1 MSHRSRNCSLS
12 LYVFLL
18 CAGATTLLGCAAG
31 APDPLISAVQS
42 GSVDATRAALD
53 AGSAIDQVD
62 HKGMSPLALAA
73 VHGRGDVARLLFER
87 GATLDRFDLLRAV
100 YSGNV
105 DTVVVFLEHG
115 ADVDV
120 VTPDG
125 LSAML
130 VAAGLPNGKM
140 IEVLAEAGATVDARG
155 PDGSTPLILASRNG
169 YLETTRALLAAGADV
184 HALNQAG
191 QTALAWAVA
200 GDHAEIATLLRAK
213 GATESTSTADMAA
226 MKRDAE
232 AAGQRAL
239 LVETTGVTTSGGQ
252 LKIRVSV
259 TNTFS
264 EKVAGV
270 RYLIRLRGGQG
281 RVLDTIRQE
290 SDAEIA
296 PGDRIMGRLD
306 VASVYVGG
314 ESLFFEVLAFPVR
327 VGDREMPEP
336 KLPK

>member
-1 MSHRSRNCSLS
+1 MSHRPRKHRLS
-12 LYVFLL
+12 LRSLL
-18 CAGATTLLGCAAG
+18 LFAAATILVGCAAA

-53 AGSAIDQVD
+53 AGSNIHQVD

-73 VHGRGDVARLLFER
+73 LHGRSDVARLLFER
-87 GATLDRFDLLRAV
+87 GATLDRYDLLRAV

-120 VTPDG
+120 VSPDG

-130 VAAGLPNGKM
+130 VAAGLPNGRM
-140 IEVLAEAGATVDARG
+140 VEVLAEAGAAVDARG
-155 PDGSTPLILASRNG
+155 PDGSTPLLLASRNG
-169 YLETTRALLAAGADV
+169 YLETTRALVAAGADV
-184 HALNQAG
+184 NALNQAG
-191 QTALAWAVA
+191 QTPLAWAVA
-200 GDHAEIATLLRAK
+200 GDRSEIAALLRAK
-213 GATESTSTADMAA
+213 GATESTSTADAAA

-232 AAGQRAL
+232 ATGQRAL

-264 EKVAGV
+264 ETVAGV
-270 RYLIRLRGGQG
+270 RYLIRLRGDHS

-296 PGDRIMGRLD
+296 PGDRIMRRLD

-314 ESLFFEVLAFPVR
+314 DSLFFEVLAFPVR
-327 VGDREMPEP
+327 VGGRDIPEP
-336 KLPK
+336 QLPK